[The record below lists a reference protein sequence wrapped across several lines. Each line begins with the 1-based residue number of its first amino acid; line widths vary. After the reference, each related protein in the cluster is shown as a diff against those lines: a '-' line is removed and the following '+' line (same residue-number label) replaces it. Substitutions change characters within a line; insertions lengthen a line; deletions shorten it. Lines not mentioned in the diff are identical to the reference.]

1 MMTVPAPNGPA
12 EHAPPSTVRASKLE
26 MKFSERVEEHR
37 RQADAE
43 KQAVEQ
49 ALLLEAAAAA
59 AAAAASAPEPKPATA
74 PSRALRASNSS
85 GMKAKHL
92 TTTQLKLFLSERGVE
107 IPPDATR
114 AVLEALRREAE
125 GDPEGEAT
133 SASDREQIEA
143 ALEQARAKQ
152 ESLREREELRQIIEA
167 KLAGRV

>member
-1 MMTVPAPNGPA
+1 M
-12 EHAPPSTVRASKLE
+12 RASKLE

-37 RQADAE
+37 RQVDAE
-43 KQAVEQ
+43 KQAAEQ
-49 ALLLEAAAAA
+49 AALLEATAAAI
-59 AAAAASAPEPKPATA
+59 ASAPEPKPAVA
-74 PSRALRASNSS
+74 PSRALRASNSC

-92 TTTQLKLFLSERGVE
+92 TTTQLKQFLSERGVE

-114 AVLEALRREAE
+114 AVLEALKREAE

-143 ALEQARAKQ
+143 ALEQARAKR
-152 ESLREREELRQIIEA
+152 ESQREREELRQIIEA